1 MSINERI
8 KEVRKARGLNQKEF
22 SDKIGLT
29 QSAVSRMESADVA
42 IIDQNVRLIC
52 QTFHINEEWLRTGQG
67 KMDEVKVEAPIEALV
82 KQYRLDNSQRALVEA
97 FLSLT
102 DEQRSAVVD
111 AACAIADKVKTAR
124 HDALQAKLDK
134 RGRAHAELDDA
145 LDAEE
150 KDAAVSSS
158 SGSASAKS
166 STEKRA

>member
-29 QSAVSRMESADVA
+29 QSSVSRMESADVA

-52 QTFHINEEWLRTGQG
+52 QTFHINEKWLRTGQG

-134 RGRAHAELDDA
+134 RDRAHAKLDEA

-150 KDAAVSSS
+150 KDAAASSS

-166 STEKRA
+166 SEKRA

>member
-52 QTFHINEEWLRTGQG
+52 QTFHINEKWLRTGQG

-134 RGRAHAELDDA
+134 RDRAHAKLDEA

-150 KDAAVSSS
+150 KDAAASSS

>member
-22 SDKIGLT
+22 SGKIGLT

-134 RGRAHAELDDA
+134 RGRAHADLDEA

-150 KDAAVSSS
+150 KDAAASSS
-158 SGSASAKS
+158 SGSASGAS
-166 STEKRA
+166 GIKRA

>member
-29 QSAVSRMESADVA
+29 QSAVSRMESAAVA
-42 IIDQNVRLIC
+42 VIDQNVRLIC
-52 QTFHINEEWLRTGQG
+52 QAFHINEEWLRTGQG
-67 KMDEVKVEAPIEALV
+67 KMDEVKVDAPIEALV
-82 KQYRLDNSQRALVEA
+82 KQYQLDNSQRTLVEA

-102 DEQRSAVVD
+102 DEQRSAVVN
-111 AACAIADKVKTAR
+111 AACAIADKVRAAR

-134 RGRAHAELDDA
+134 RDRAHADLDEA

-150 KDAAVSSS
+150 KDAAASSS
-158 SGSASAKS
+158 SGSASGTS
-166 STEKRA
+166 GIKRA

>member
-29 QSAVSRMESADVA
+29 QSAVSRIESADVA
-42 IIDQNVRLIC
+42 IIDKNVRLIC

-124 HDALQAKLDK
+124 HDAFQAKLDK
-134 RGRAHAELDDA
+134 RDRAHAKLDEA

-150 KDAAVSSS
+150 KDAAASSS

-166 STEKRA
+166 SEKRA

>member
-29 QSAVSRMESADVA
+29 QSAVSRIESADVA
-42 IIDQNVRLIC
+42 IIDKNVRLIC

-134 RGRAHAELDDA
+134 RDRAHAKLDEA

-150 KDAAVSSS
+150 KDAAASSS

-166 STEKRA
+166 SEKRA

>member
-67 KMDEVKVEAPIEALV
+67 KMDEVKVEALIEALV

-134 RGRAHAELDDA
+134 RGRAHADLDEA

-150 KDAAVSSS
+150 KDAAASSS
-158 SGSASAKS
+158 SGSASGAS
-166 STEKRA
+166 GIKRA

>member
-42 IIDQNVRLIC
+42 VIDQNVRLIC
-52 QTFHINEEWLRTGQG
+52 QAFHINEEWLRTGQG
-67 KMDEVKVEAPIEALV
+67 KMDEVKVDAPIEALV
-82 KQYRLDNSQRALVEA
+82 KQYQLDNSQRALVEA

-102 DEQRSAVVD
+102 DEQRSAVVN
-111 AACAIADKVKTAR
+111 AACAIADKVRAAR

-134 RGRAHAELDDA
+134 RDRAHADLDEA

-150 KDAAVSSS
+150 KDAAASSS
-158 SGSASAKS
+158 SGSASGTS
-166 STEKRA
+166 GIKRA

>member
-52 QTFHINEEWLRTGQG
+52 QTFHINEKWLRTGQG

-102 DEQRSAVVD
+102 DEQRSTVVD

-134 RGRAHAELDDA
+134 RDRAHAKLDEA

-150 KDAAVSSS
+150 KDAAASSS

-166 STEKRA
+166 SEKRA

>member
-134 RGRAHAELDDA
+134 RGRAHADLDEA

-150 KDAAVSSS
+150 KDAAASSS
-158 SGSASAKS
+158 YGSASGAS
-166 STEKRA
+166 GIKRA

>member
-52 QTFHINEEWLRTGQG
+52 QTFHINEKWLRTGQG

-124 HDALQAKLDK
+124 HDALQTKLDK
-134 RGRAHAELDDA
+134 RDRAHAKLDEA

-150 KDAAVSSS
+150 KDAAASSS

-166 STEKRA
+166 SEKRA

>member
-42 IIDQNVRLIC
+42 IIDQNVRFIC
-52 QTFHINEEWLRTGQG
+52 QTFHINEKWLRTGQG

-134 RGRAHAELDDA
+134 RDRAHAKLDEA

-150 KDAAVSSS
+150 KDAAASSS

-166 STEKRA
+166 SEKRA

>member
-134 RGRAHAELDDA
+134 RGRAHADLDEA

-150 KDAAVSSS
+150 KDAAASSS
-158 SGSASAKS
+158 SGSASGAS
-166 STEKRA
+166 GIKRA

>member
-29 QSAVSRMESADVA
+29 QSAVSRIESADVA

-111 AACAIADKVKTAR
+111 AACAIADKIKTAR

-134 RGRAHAELDDA
+134 RDRAHAKLDEA

-150 KDAAVSSS
+150 KDAAASSS

-166 STEKRA
+166 SEKRA

>member
-8 KEVRKARGLNQKEF
+8 KEVRKARGLNQKKF

-134 RGRAHAELDDA
+134 RGRAHADLDEA

-150 KDAAVSSS
+150 KDAAASSS
-158 SGSASAKS
+158 SGSASGAS
-166 STEKRA
+166 GIKRA

>member
-29 QSAVSRMESADVA
+29 QSAVSRIESADVA
-42 IIDQNVRLIC
+42 IIDKNVCLIC

-134 RGRAHAELDDA
+134 RDRAHAKLDEA

-150 KDAAVSSS
+150 KDAAASSS

-166 STEKRA
+166 SEKRA

>member
-29 QSAVSRMESADVA
+29 QSAVSRIESADVA

-52 QTFHINEEWLRTGQG
+52 QTFHINEKWLRTGQG

-134 RGRAHAELDDA
+134 RDRAHAKLDEA

-150 KDAAVSSS
+150 KDAAASSS

-166 STEKRA
+166 SEKRA